1 MENLKNI
8 TNITAAII
16 KTSQEIKGVEKT
28 ATVGSGNNQY
38 KGVSDKDVKEIVRSA
53 MANNGLCI
61 VPGKINPKT
70 TILQSIDA
78 YGKPKQS
85 IFTEVEPEYL
95 LLHTSGE
102 YLELRG
108 YGHGIDS
115 QDKSAGKSTTYAL
128 KYLLLYLFLIPTGKI
143 DDADATHSDDL
154 PTISEPGKVNA
165 IDDEVETAK
174 ATIIVAK
181 DKKHLEELYKS
192 LSDKM
197 KSNDEVNALTNRLLD
212 DFNNK
217 QKK

>member
-154 PTISEPGKVNA
+154 PTTAVAAPINKDAEDIEDAKSKIINSKDLKDLESKYNA
-165 IDDEVETAK
+165 LT
-174 ATIIVAK
+174 
-181 DKKHLEELYKS
+181 DKQKTYS
-192 LSDKM
+192 
-197 KSNDEVNALTNRLLD
+197 EVNALANKLID
-212 DFNNK
+212 SFNNK